1 MDTLQDDPSPQNFDL
16 LSRSMKDIRAAIP
29 PEYFVRHTSRAF
41 LYLARDLILASC
53 AWSFAAAID
62 PLVAHLKRELPLSP
76 ILHSLLRWGAWCIY
90 WWFQGLIF
98 TGIWVLGHECG
109 HAAFSPNKTVND
121 AFGFVI
127 HSLLFTPYFSW
138 KISHHRHHMYHASM
152 TRDETYVP
160 KTRSD
165 LGIPEDD
172 GHIDYDELFGD
183 TPLYTLFFLIR
194 QQVLG
199 FPAYLLFNV
208 SGHKRYS
215 KGTNHFS
222 PASDLFTPNQRNAV
236 ILSNIGLGF
245 SVCGLAYAI
254 SAFGLAAVF
263 KLYLLPWLIVTHWF
277 VMITYLQ
284 HTDPRTPHFRDAAWT
299 FQRGA
304 AATVDRPNF
313 LGWQGRFFL
322 HHVVQFHTI
331 HHFFP
336 KIPFYHGPAATQH
349 LKAALG
355 AHYVTSDTPAFR
367 ALWENYNRC
376 QFVEDTGNVVFY
388 KDKRGCAVH
397 RDA

>member
-1 MDTLQDDPSPQNFDL
+1 
-16 LSRSMKDIRAAIP
+16 MKDIRTAIP
-29 PEYFVRHTSRAF
+29 PQYFVQDISRAL
-41 LYLARDLILASC
+41 LYLARDLSLAFC

-62 PLVAHLKRELPLSP
+62 PFVAHLKREPLLLPVFY
-76 ILHSLLRWGAWCIY
+76 SLLRWGAWS
-90 WWFQGLIF
+90 WFQGLIF
-98 TGIWVLGHECG
+98 TGIWVLAHECG
-109 HAAFSPNKTVND
+109 HGAFSPSKAVND
-121 AFGFVI
+121 VFGFAI

-165 LGIPEDD
+165 LGIPEED
-172 GHIDYDELFGD
+172 GHLDYDELFGD
-183 TPLYTLFFLIR
+183 TPLYTLFLLIR

-199 FPAYLLFNV
+199 FPTYLLFNA
-208 SGHKRYS
+208 SGQKRYS
-215 KGTNHFS
+215 KGTNHFN
-222 PASDLFTPNQRNAV
+222 PASDLFTPNQRKAV
-236 ILSNIGLGF
+236 ILSNIGLGI
-245 SVCGLAYAI
+245 SACCLIYAV

-263 KLYLLPWLIVTHWF
+263 KFYLFHWLIVTHWF

-284 HTDPRTPHFRDAAWT
+284 HTDPRTPHFRGPVWT

-331 HHFFP
+331 HHASPISPPHTFFP

-349 LKAALG
+349 LKVFLG
-355 AHYVTSDTPAFR
+355 AHYVASDTPAFR
-367 ALWENYNRC
+367 ALRDNYNRC
-376 QFVEDTGNVVFY
+376 QFVEEDTGDVVFY
-388 KDKRGCAVH
+388 KDKRGRALH
-397 RDA
+397 RDV